1 MAHLDSLTQGQ
12 LRREVLRALAEA
24 TQASTFVTR
33 ENLLWR
39 VLSHS
44 REHLGLQPDDVAV
57 IRDRLQKSYG
67 EFRVD
72 AQTRDQTKGE
82 SEDVVRIEA
91 ILWELV
97 ARGLAYPR
105 FNAVNPTRPDDGWP
119 YVIEHLVVT
128 PRGREFFKRQ
138 NASPYHDDW
147 VRAVCDPLP
156 DLPDDIARRLQDAR
170 DCLLAHVLRPAVIM
184 AGLACERVV
193 ASVYDHCNLGAKV
206 PARLAPGNRPSAKRL
221 LDGVVEMASKL
232 RPRPEGIE
240 SLALQ
245 LTELVRQDR
254 NIAGHGWTREFDDAE
269 EVELLLLA
277 ASRSISTLWS
287 LRGRL

>member
-1 MAHLDSLTQGQ
+1 MAFLDKMTEGQ
-12 LRREVLRALAEA
+12 LRREVNRALAEA
-24 TQASTFVTR
+24 TQTSSFVAR

-39 VLSHS
+39 VLSQS
-44 REHLGLQPDDVAV
+44 RERLGLQPTDLTA

-67 EFRVD
+67 EFRID
-72 AQTRDQTKGE
+72 AQARDQTKGE
-82 SEDVVRIEA
+82 AEDVLRVEA

-105 FNAVNPTRPDDGWP
+105 FNSIIPTRPADGWP
-119 YVIEHLVVT
+119 YVIEHVVVT

-147 VRAVCDPLP
+147 VRTVCDGLP
-156 DLPDDIARRLQDAR
+156 DLPDDIPRRLQDAR

-206 PARLAPGNRPSAKRL
+206 PPRLAPGNRPSAKRL
-221 LDGVVEMASKL
+221 LDGVVEMASQL

-240 SLALQ
+240 SLAMQ

-254 NIAGHGWTREFDDAE
+254 NVAGHGWSREFDDAE
-269 EVELLLLA
+269 DVELLLLA
-277 ASRSISTLWS
+277 ASRSISTIWG
-287 LRGRL
+287 LRDRL